1 MNGLSLF
8 KHLLPRARAWSLTK
22 SKQLREFFEGLSGLP
37 EDIRSFFDDIYGDLD
52 PQTTRALEEWEFQFG
67 LPNTG
72 LSEQERRD
80 RLTAAWA
87 ATGGQSPGYIQE
99 TLQAAGFNVF
109 VHEWWEPIF
118 GRPAGGSINND
129 VSPVARDPFEFLWD
143 GSSPRQTIGVGHNQ
157 GIVGGDVM
165 FLKSSEAPPGYPLVN
180 KIITQAGPPLGVGH
194 AQFIT
199 GGASA
204 LLGATVDSFLLKQYA
219 IPADPTKYPFFL
231 YIGNETFPEQASI
244 PLNRK
249 NEFEDLCLKIC
260 PTEQWLGILVDFSV

>member
-1 MNGLSLF
+1 MDGLSLF
-8 KHLLPRARAWSLTK
+8 KHLLPRARAWRLTT

-37 EDIRSFFDDIYGDLD
+37 EDVRNFFDGVYGDLD

-67 LPNTG
+67 LPDTG

-80 RLTAAWA
+80 RLAAAWA

-118 GRPAGGSINND
+118 GRPAGGSVDND
-129 VSPVARDPFEFLWD
+129 VSPVARNPFTFLWD
-143 GSSPRQTIGVGHNQ
+143 GSSLRQTIGVGHTSA
-157 GIVGGDVM
+157 IVGGDVM
-165 FLKSSEAPPGYPLVN
+165 FLGNNDAPPGYPLVN
-180 KIITQAGPPLGVGH
+180 KIIASSVLTLGVGH
-194 AQFIT
+194 AQSIT
-199 GGASA
+199 GGDRA
-204 LLGATVDSFLLKQYA
+204 LLGITTGVFTLKQYV

-231 YIGNETFPEQASI
+231 YIGGETFPEQASI
-244 PLNRK
+244 PLTRK

-260 PTEQWLGILVDFSV
+260 PTEQWLGILVDFTV